1 MSCLNSTLVGDRT
14 GLEEGA
20 GLESGTGSR
29 TGFLETA
36 EPALMDEPK
45 TEPRRG
51 FWQHRGIAQNKQKEK
66 TMKKSRILL
75 LSK

>member
-1 MSCLNSTLVGDRT
+1 MGDGT

-20 GLESGTGSR
+20 GSESGAGSR

-36 EPALMDEPK
+36 EPALIDERK

-51 FWQHRGIAQNKQKEK
+51 FWRYRGIAQNKQKEK

-75 LSK
+75 PSK